1 LGLNASSVEGMKV
14 KKNLEQEVLPVVLI
28 VKIMREKN
36 SSEIKFMLEGENLI
50 HDDGIEFVM
59 FL

>member
-1 LGLNASSVEGMKV
+1 MKV

>member
-1 LGLNASSVEGMKV
+1 MGLNASSVEGIKV

-28 VKIMREKN
+28 VKVMREKN